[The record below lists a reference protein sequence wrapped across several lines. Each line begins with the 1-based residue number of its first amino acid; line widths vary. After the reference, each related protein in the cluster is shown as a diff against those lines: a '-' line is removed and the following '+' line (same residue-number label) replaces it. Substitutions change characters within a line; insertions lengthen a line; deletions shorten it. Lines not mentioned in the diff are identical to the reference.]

1 MRIIDRAMA
10 DVLQLVVG
18 LVALVGGAWLVVRGA
33 SRLAVGLG
41 MSPAL
46 VGATVVAFGT
56 STPEFIVS
64 VVASARGSAGLA
76 IGNVLGSNVANVGL
90 VLGLGA
96 GLGSMHVRPR
106 LLRWEIPV
114 LGVATGFV
122 LLFAANG
129 VVGRVEGVVLIATL
143 VVFVAGSGALGAESL
158 RSREARIEPVPRR
171 DRAANLRE
179 LGQVAGGVVALAA
192 GAELLV
198 RGATGI
204 AAELEISE
212 VVVGAV
218 IVALG
223 TSLPEVATTAMPAW
237 RGEHEIAVGNAIGS
251 NVFNL
256 LGVLGLAA
264 VVAPLEVDARLYE
277 FELPAL
283 VLSTAILVPLARRGR
298 LRRQDGLLL
307 VVLYLAFVAAT
318 LGRA

>member
-1 MRIIDRAMA
+1 MRIIERAMA

-56 STPEFIVS
+56 STPEFMVS
-64 VVASARGSAGLA
+64 VVASAQGSAGLA

-158 RSREARIEPVPRR
+158 RSREARIEPAPRR

-223 TSLPEVATTAMPAW
+223 TSLPEVATTAMAAW

-298 LRRQDGLLL
+298 LRRQDGLPL

-318 LGRA
+318 LGRG